1 MTTRDDFRFFHPLRV
16 RWNEC
21 DAQGIVFNVNY
32 FLYYDIA
39 VFEYTRALGYPTPLE
54 APEFVTARAEAD
66 FKGSAVFDDELEIAV
81 RTARLGRKSMVAEGA
96 VFRGDDLFN
105 VGRLTYVQVRKGTTE
120 TAPLDPDYVERILAY
135 EKTAPETAGGAHA

>member
-1 MTTRDDFRFFHPLRV
+1 MTTKDAYRFFHPLRV

-39 VFEYTRALGYPTPLE
+39 VFEYTRALGYPSPLE

-66 FKGSAVFDDELEIAV
+66 FKGSAFFDDELEIAM
-81 RTARLGRKSMVAEGA
+81 RAARLGNKSMVMEGA
-96 VFRGDDLFN
+96 IYRGEDLLN
-105 VGRLTYVQVRKGTTE
+105 VGRLTYVHVKKGTTE
-120 TAPLDPDYVERILAY
+120 TALIEPDYIKQVVAY
-135 EKTAPETAGGAHA
+135 EKSAPDMSGRR